1 LTRRPRLLIHGRD
14 DDKFNAFRCVDAES
28 EAGATSPLLGLLLV
42 GLPNVRKSVRQ
53 TDASVLLATFEGAKL
68 GTIRNTTER
77 GSMKRLIRV
86 FGLFALV
93 AAIAAPIALGFGFD
107 DSVKPPGGVVG
118 TPYSFQ
124 FVGRAGCPPYE
135 FVLVAGSLPAGLS
148 MSSSGKVTGTPT
160 AAGVSSFWV
169 ELRDHGCG
177 PCAPTS
183 CSSPSQRPFSI
194 TIATKLTI
202 TTGSLAPATVGV
214 PYSVKLASD
223 SGGPQ
228 TWSIA
233 SGSLPPGLGLAAD
246 GTISGTPNAAGASTF
261 VVQTATTDGRKDTK
275 QLALQVFDPLKV
287 TAPAAA
293 PAEVGRPFS
302 AQFTATGGSGTHT
315 WTATGVPDG
324 LTFDPNTATLSG
336 TPTTPGAY
344 TVKVTA
350 ADAAASMTQELD
362 MQLKVAAHVTIVSR
376 KLHGAAVGKAY
387 VLKLLALGG
396 VRPLTWR
403 AMSRLPAG
411 LRLAPNLGA
420 IVGKPR
426 RAGTYHFKIRVT
438 DALRAGMTQSFVLK
452 IRG

>member
-1 LTRRPRLLIHGRD
+1 
-14 DDKFNAFRCVDAES
+14 
-28 EAGATSPLLGLLLV
+28 
-42 GLPNVRKSVRQ
+42 
-53 TDASVLLATFEGAKL
+53 VLLATFEGAKL
-68 GTIRNTTER
+68 GTIRNSTER

-86 FGLFALV
+86 FGLIALV

-107 DSVKPPGGVVG
+107 DSVMPPGGFVG

-135 FVLVAGSLPAGLS
+135 FVLVAGALPAGLS
-148 MSSSGKVTGTPT
+148 MSSDGKVTGTPT
-160 AAGVSSFWV
+160 AAGVSSFWL

-177 PCAPTS
+177 VCAPTS

-194 TIATKLTI
+194 TIATKLTV

-214 PYSVKLASD
+214 PYSTKLASN

-287 TAPAAA
+287 TAPAAT

-302 AQFTATGGSGTHT
+302 AQFTASGGSGTHT
-315 WTATGVPDG
+315 WTATDVPDG

-344 TVKVTA
+344 TVKITA
-350 ADAAASMTQELD
+350 ADATASMTQEVN
-362 MQLKVAAHVTIVSR
+362 MQLNVAAHVTIVSR
-376 KLHGAAVGKAY
+376 KLHAAAVGKAY
-387 VLKLLALGG
+387 VRKLLALGG

-403 AMSRLPAG
+403 AMSKLPAG
-411 LRLAPNLGA
+411 LRLAPNLGT

-426 RAGTYHFKIRVT
+426 RAGTYRFRIRVT
-438 DALRAGMTQSFVLK
+438 DALRALTTQSFVLK
-452 IRG
+452 VKR